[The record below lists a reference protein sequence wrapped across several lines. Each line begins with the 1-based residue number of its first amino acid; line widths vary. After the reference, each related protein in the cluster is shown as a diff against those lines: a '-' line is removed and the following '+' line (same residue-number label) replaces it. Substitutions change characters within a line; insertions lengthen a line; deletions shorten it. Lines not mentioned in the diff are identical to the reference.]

1 MFWFNV
7 FLLQVIV
14 ILTDKTNVYILISI
28 FSHDYQKNF
37 IRCVCWERLESYM
50 YTQEKIAYFSLYM
63 CVSTRNI
70 ARALGRLPLNL
81 FGKKFVMFSKYP
93 RYPSTIIRILPG
105 LDLPWIS
112 TFTHLR
118 IYYKEG
124 QILQKFYSLFFFIE
138 NNLSLLFFSIGP
150 F

>member
-1 MFWFNV
+1 MHFN
-7 FLLQVIV
+7 F
-14 ILTDKTNVYILISI
+14 YF
-28 FSHDYQKNF
+28 FSWLPKNF
-37 IRCVCWERLESYM
+37 YKLCVLRKTRKLHVHTRKNCL
-50 YTQEKIAYFSLYM
+50 FSLDM

-93 RYPSTIIRILPG
+93 RYPSTIIRILSG

-138 NNLSLLFFSIGP
+138 NNLSLLFFPLDLSNNLWNNFGRHY
-150 F
+150 